1 MAVQTITYEDKQYLN
16 QNANIPATNKVQ
28 DTDMN
33 EIKSVVNNNATETS
47 NNTTN
52 IGNLSNLATENKTSI
67 VNSINEIK
75 NAEIYSTEEVKTN
88 KIWIN
93 GKPIYRKVLTGTK
106 NAGWTDID
114 ISAINYDTI
123 FINNDATHFTFT
135 ENSSNWCKGQYYFS
149 GTDFITAQIKI
160 SSNQINIGAGSGLSN
175 ISYKVV
181 LEYTKTT
188 D

>member
-1 MAVQTITYEDKQYLN
+1 MAVQTITYDDKQYLN
-16 QNANIPATNKVQ
+16 QNSEIADVNKIN

-33 EIKSVVNNNATETS
+33 EIKTVVNNNATEL
-47 NNTTN
+47 TN
-52 IGNLSNLATENKTSI
+52 VI
-67 VNSINEIK
+67 
-75 NAEIYSTEEVKTN
+75 NAEVYSTNEVKTN
-88 KIWIN
+88 KVWID

-106 NAGWTDID
+106 NAGWTDIS

-135 ENSSNWCKGQYYFS
+135 ENSSNWCKGPYYFS

-160 SSNQINIGAGSGLSN
+160 NSNQINIGAGSGLSN